1 MEERNQVEDRKIRR
15 RTTTIAPFEMPMIRR
30 TNSEITAEILSLCIK
45 PQNKTKIMYE
55 TNLSW
60 ATLQRYLS
68 QLLVRG
74 LLEIHH
80 SQIKYATT
88 PKGLKFIDKWKEIVE
103 LY

>member
-1 MEERNQVEDRKIRR
+1 MLKDSDKLLSGAR
-15 RTTTIAPFEMPMIRR
+15 AS
-30 TNSEITAEILSLCIK
+30 NSEITAEILSLCVE
-45 PQNKTKIMYE
+45 PQNKTKIMYK

-68 QLLVRG
+68 QLLSRG
-74 LLEIHH
+74 LLEIRH

-88 PKGLKFIDKWKEIVE
+88 SKGLKFIDKWKEIVE